1 MRLEGDSFSL
11 GSRQQIAESRHRG
24 IASIRANQDAGKNGI
39 AHDIDLPIVAR
50 RLVNRDDGRFLMNL
64 CPQFARSS
72 EQTIVKNTSLDCRHS
87 RAGESCA
94 HGSSV
99 NRDEVDRVDHGVRQ
113 ILDFA
118 GKSEP
123 FQNRQAGR
131 VNAITA
137 NFFAGKLFAFDYRNP
152 EPGSGAECS
161 AARSRRAASDNG
173 NVDYFHARPVSM
185 AGGPRS
191 TLVACDSKRNESSV
205 MSWSIPIIRIA
216 GIQLRIHVT
225 FLLLIGWIALGS
237 SSAVIFV
244 LLLFLC
250 VVLHEFGHALAAK
263 AYGINTP
270 DITLLPIGGVARL
283 ERIPEEPKQELVIA
297 IAGPLVNVIIAAC
310 LYVVIGARGHVAPEI
325 AVQKGDMLAGLFQIN
340 VWLLL
345 FNLLPAFPMDG
356 GRVLRALLAT
366 RLTYARATQVAA
378 TVGQAFA
385 FAFGIVGL
393 FGIPGLFHANPFLIF
408 IAFFV
413 YLGASQEAALA
424 QMRDV
429 SRRFPVSSAMVREFR
444 TLPATATLQEAVD
457 ALLATSQHDF
467 PVLDETGNVAG
478 ILTRHDLIAA
488 LHKGDTEIHVADV
501 MRRDIPTVTT
511 GTRFEE
517 AFRIMQECNCPAVP
531 VLDGMKRLVGLLTP
545 ENVSE
550 LMMVQSALPRRR
562 PA

>member
-1 MRLEGDSFSL
+1 
-11 GSRQQIAESRHRG
+11 
-24 IASIRANQDAGKNGI
+24 
-39 AHDIDLPIVAR
+39 
-50 RLVNRDDGRFLMNL
+50 
-64 CPQFARSS
+64 
-72 EQTIVKNTSLDCRHS
+72 
-87 RAGESCA
+87 
-94 HGSSV
+94 
-99 NRDEVDRVDHGVRQ
+99 
-113 ILDFA
+113 
-118 GKSEP
+118 
-123 FQNRQAGR
+123 
-131 VNAITA
+131 
-137 NFFAGKLFAFDYRNP
+137 
-152 EPGSGAECS
+152 
-161 AARSRRAASDNG
+161 
-173 NVDYFHARPVSM
+173 
-185 AGGPRS
+185 
-191 TLVACDSKRNESSV
+191 
-205 MSWSIPIIRIA
+205 MSWSIPILRVA

-225 FLLLIGWIALGS
+225 FLLLIFWVALGS
-237 SSAVIFV
+237 ASAAIFV

-250 VVLHEFGHALAAK
+250 VVLHEFGHAIAAK
-263 AYGINTP
+263 GYGINTP

-297 IAGPLVNVIIAAC
+297 LAGPLVNVIIAAC
-310 LYVVIGARGHVAPEI
+310 LYVVIGARGHVTPEA
-325 AVQKGDMLAGLFQIN
+325 AVQSGDMLAGLLQIN
-340 VWLLL
+340 VLLLL

-366 RLTYARATQVAA
+366 RFSYARATQVAA

-385 FAFGIVGL
+385 FLFGIVGL
-393 FGIPGLFHANPFLIF
+393 FGIPGLYHANPFLIF

-424 QMRDV
+424 QMREV

-444 TLPATATLQEAVD
+444 TLPATATLQEAID

-467 PVLDETGNVAG
+467 PVLDESGNVAG

-488 LHKGDTEIHVADV
+488 LRKNDPNIRVGDV

-531 VLDGMKRLVGLLTP
+531 VLDSMKRLVGLLTP